1 MSAHPDDQ
9 KVASTIK
16 NAIAIFAASIGL
28 VLIIFMLAQFAV
40 GAYSG
45 RARQDDPA
53 MSAAAIAERLKP
65 VGEVKVD
72 AGAPAP
78 VATVAPAPAAAA
90 PVPAEATAVAAAAPA
105 AASPAAAGGSTDQ
118 GKTTYEAVCIAC
130 HGAGVAGAPKAGD
143 KAAWSAR
150 LVQGKEVLY
159 ASALKGKGIMP
170 AKGGNPAVA
179 DDAVKAAVDYLV
191 AQVK

>member
-1 MSAHPDDQ
+1 MSEHSDNQQVAH
-9 KVASTIK
+9 TIK
-16 NAIAIFAASIGL
+16 NAVAIFAASIGL

-45 RARQDDPA
+45 HTRENDPA

-65 VGEVKVD
+65 VGEVNVN
-72 AGAPAP
+72 ATAAAP
-78 VATVAPAPAAAA
+78 VAT
-90 PVPAEATAVAAAAPA
+90 TTVAAAAPA
-105 AASPAAAGGSTDQ
+105 ATPPAAGAAADQ

-130 HGAGVAGAPKAGD
+130 HGAGVAGAPKIGD

-150 LVQGKEVLY
+150 VAQGKDLLY
-159 ASALKGKGIMP
+159 TSALKGKGVMP
-170 AKGGNPAVA
+170 AKGGNPAIA
-179 DDAVKAAVDYLV
+179 DDAIKAAVDYLV

>member
-1 MSAHPDDQ
+1 MSEHSDNQ
-9 KVASTIK
+9 QVARTIK
-16 NAIAIFAASIGL
+16 NAVAIFAASIGL

-45 RARQDDPA
+45 RIRQNDPA

-65 VGEVKVD
+65 VGEVNVN
-72 AGAPAP
+72 ANAAAPAP
-78 VATVAPAPAAAA
+78 VAT
-90 PVPAEATAVAAAAPA
+90 TTVAAAAPA
-105 AASPAAAGGSTDQ
+105 ATPAAAGAAADQ

-150 LVQGKEVLY
+150 VAQGKDVLY
-159 ASALKGKGIMP
+159 ASALKGKGVMP
-170 AKGGNPAVA
+170 AKGGNPAIA
-179 DDAVKAAVDYLV
+179 NDAVKAAVDYLI

>member
-28 VLIIFMLAQFAV
+28 VLIIFLLAQFAV

-45 RARQDDPA
+45 RTRPDDPA
-53 MSAAAIAERLKP
+53 MSATAIAERLKP
-65 VGEVKVD
+65 VGDVKVD
-72 AGAPAP
+72 AGASAP
-78 VATVAPAPAAAA
+78 VATTPVPVAAPAP
-90 PVPAEATAVAAAAPA
+90 VESTTVAAAAPA
-105 AASPAAAGGSTDQ
+105 ASPATAGGSADQ
-118 GKTTYEAVCIAC
+118 GKTTYEAACIAC
-130 HGAGVAGAPKAGD
+130 HAGGIAGAPKAGD

-150 LVQGKEVLY
+150 LAQGKEVLY
-159 ASALKGKGIMP
+159 ASALKGKGVMP
-170 AKGGNPAVA
+170 AKGGNPAIA

-191 AQVK
+191 AQVQ

>member
-9 KVASTIK
+9 KVANTIK
-16 NAIAIFAASIGL
+16 NAIAIFAATIGL

-78 VATVAPAPAAAA
+78 AAAA
-90 PVPAEATAVAAAAPA
+90 PVPAEATAVAAAPA